1 MEPIIAAGAYTGTA
15 EKDRVKY
22 DNGEGDVPCPFIEFH
37 LYGRLEPETRLRDSM
52 SRFPYYSR
60 VPAGE

>member
-22 DNGEGDVPCPFIEFH
+22 DIGEGDVPPPIRPIGTGNEIKEQYAKVS
-37 LYGRLEPETRLRDSM
+37 LLL
-52 SRFPYYSR
+52 
-60 VPAGE
+60 